1 MQGKITKAIA
11 GFYYVHVAGSG
22 IYECRAKGIFRREK
36 KTPLVGDEVRIE
48 LISEEDRSGNLVELL
63 PRKNLLPRPPVANID
78 QVLIL
83 FSMRTPD
90 PNLILL
96 ERFLIE
102 AARRDIPALIGFN
115 KIDAAK
121 ESECLELQEM
131 YRGCGVP
138 LLFLS
143 VQRGDGM
150 EEAARLLEGKT
161 TALAGPSGVGKS
173 SFTNAVQDKVH
184 MEVGSISRKLARG
197 KNTTRHTELICIDED
212 SYIFDTPGFSALD
225 TADLPKEEL
234 EDYYPEFRPYL
245 GHCYYQG
252 CAHLSEPD
260 CAVKAALA
268 RGDLP
273 PARYD
278 HYRYLYEELSE
289 LEKRRYK

>member
-1 MQGKITKAIA
+1 
-11 GFYYVHVAGSG
+11 
-22 IYECRAKGIFRREK
+22 
-36 KTPLVGDEVRIE
+36 
-48 LISEEDRSGNLVELL
+48 
-63 PRKNLLPRPPVANID
+63 
-78 QVLIL
+78 
-83 FSMRTPD
+83 
-90 PNLILL
+90 
-96 ERFLIE
+96 
-102 AARRDIPALIGFN
+102 
-115 KIDAAK
+115 
-121 ESECLELQEM
+121 
-131 YRGCGVP
+131 
-138 LLFLS
+138 
-143 VQRGDGM
+143 M
-150 EEAARLLEGKT
+150 EEAARLLKGKT

-245 GHCYYQG
+245 GYCYFQG

-268 RGDLP
+268 HGDLP